1 MAKNEGPRPRTLR
14 DDAFNL
20 PNLITFMRII
30 LIPVVLW
37 LMAAG
42 TPRANFWA
50 AFVYV
55 FAAISDF
62 VDGYIARKRGL
73 VSVLGKFLDPLADKL
88 LVMATL
94 IFLVYMGRLNLLG
107 TAAVII
113 LIGRELSVTALRTIA
128 MSEGVVI
135 AAGSGGKDK
144 TAFQMVAILLL
155 ILHHP
160 YELDYFFIRGMTN
173 LSEVGVVFLYISV
186 ILAITSARDYF
197 SLFVEA
203 VEAKDR
209 RLSAGAQ
216 QGAADET

>member
-1 MAKNEGPRPRTLR
+1 MSENENQRPRNLR
-14 DDAFNL
+14 QDALNL
-20 PNLITFMRII
+20 PNLITFMRIL
-30 LIPVVLW
+30 LIPLVLW
-37 LMAAG
+37 LMSEA

-62 VDGYIARKRGL
+62 IDGYIARKRGL

-94 IFLVYMGRLNLLG
+94 IFLVWMGRLDLFG
-107 TAAVII
+107 VVAVII
-113 LIGRELSVTALRTIA
+113 LIGRELSITALRTIA

-144 TAFQMVAILLL
+144 TALQMVAILLL

-160 YELDYFFIRGMTN
+160 YELDYFFVRGLTD
-173 LSEVGVVFLYISV
+173 LAAVGEVFLYLSV
-186 ILAITSARDYF
+186 VFAITSAGDYF
-197 SLFVEA
+197 GLFVEA

-209 RLSAGAQ
+209 RLSADAS
-216 QGAADET
+216 TSSPSS